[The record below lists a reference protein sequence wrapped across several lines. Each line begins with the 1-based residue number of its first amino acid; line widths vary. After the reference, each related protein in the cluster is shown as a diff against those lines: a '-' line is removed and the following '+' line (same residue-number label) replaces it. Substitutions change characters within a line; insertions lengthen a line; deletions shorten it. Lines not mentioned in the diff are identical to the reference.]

1 VKAAAKIISVVF
13 HPLLLTTY
21 LTLILTSFFPSMLMI
36 YSKQWTIIGFVFFMT
51 FIIPS
56 LYILV
61 LRTFG
66 NLASLTMENR
76 EQRLQPFFFI
86 TLIYIMVTFFFY
98 YKLTFSTNF
107 NRLMMIVTA
116 LVFVSYVITFFFKIS
131 IHSLAM
137 GGAIGILLPLNKVTE
152 EPTLLWPTAF
162 VILVTGLVMSSR
174 LLLDAHSTR
183 EVMYGSAVGVMVGM
197 IGMAILF

>member
-152 EPTLLWPTAF
+152 EPTLLWPTAIA
-162 VILVTGLVMSSR
+162 ILVTGLVMSSR
-174 LLLDAHSTR
+174 LLLDAHSAR